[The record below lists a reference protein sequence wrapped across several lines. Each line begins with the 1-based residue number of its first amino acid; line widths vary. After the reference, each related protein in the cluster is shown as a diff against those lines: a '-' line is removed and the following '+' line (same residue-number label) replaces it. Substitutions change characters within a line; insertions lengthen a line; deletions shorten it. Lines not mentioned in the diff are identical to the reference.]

1 MGGTAYRLFACPP
14 YRPSCTFSFGVN
26 SSLPLIGMAMTRSHY
41 QFDLRAR
48 LIRFGVILPTI
59 TIAGTVG
66 YMVLEGWRFSD
77 ALYMTVITLSTVGF
91 SEVSPLSDEGRVFTT
106 LLIIAGV
113 AAVAYLFSAISQHV
127 ISGEL
132 HGTLRRRYMH
142 RKIEGLS
149 NHYIVCGYGQVGA
162 QVVKSLKQSGKE
174 CVVIE
179 TRMDTLEESDALL
192 LTGNAED
199 DEVLKQAGIDRA
211 AGLVAATGDDAANL
225 FITVSAH
232 TLNRDLMI
240 VARANSAASEAKL
253 RYGGAT
259 HVISPHIMGG
269 KRIATQLLH
278 PSVTDFLD
286 VVMHS
291 GDLELW
297 LEEFTLSAM
306 CNLEGKTVAEGQ
318 VRQMTGANILA
329 IRRSDGSS
337 VLTNPP
343 SELRFEPGDV
353 LIALG
358 TRGQLR
364 DLNKLTTT

>member
-1 MGGTAYRLFACPP
+1 M
-14 YRPSCTFSFGVN
+14 
-26 SSLPLIGMAMTRSHY
+26 
-41 QFDLRAR
+41 Q
-48 LIRFGVILPTI
+48 
-59 TIAGTVG
+59 
-66 YMVLEGWRFSD
+66 
-77 ALYMTVITLSTVGF
+77 
-91 SEVSPLSDEGRVFTT
+91 
-106 LLIIAGV
+106 
-113 AAVAYLFSAISQHV
+113 
-127 ISGEL
+127 
-132 HGTLRRRYMH
+132 
-142 RKIEGLS
+142 RKIDTLS
-149 NHYIVCGYGQVGA
+149 NHFIVCGYGQVGA
-162 QVVKSLKQSGKE
+162 QVVESLRQRGKK

-179 TRMDTLEESDALL
+179 TTEKDHNDPEVPAII
-192 LTGNAED
+192 GNAED
-199 DEVLKQAGIDRA
+199 DEVLKKAGIDRA
-211 AGLVAATGDDAANL
+211 EGLVAATGDDAANL

-232 TLNRDLMI
+232 TLNKDLTI
-240 VARANSAASEAKL
+240 VARANVSSSEAKL

-297 LEEFTLSAM
+297 LEEFTLSAK

-318 VRQMTGANILA
+318 VRQKTGANILA
-329 IRRSDGSS
+329 IRRSDGGN

-358 TRGQLR
+358 TRDQLQSLR
-364 DLNKLTTT
+364 ALTIH